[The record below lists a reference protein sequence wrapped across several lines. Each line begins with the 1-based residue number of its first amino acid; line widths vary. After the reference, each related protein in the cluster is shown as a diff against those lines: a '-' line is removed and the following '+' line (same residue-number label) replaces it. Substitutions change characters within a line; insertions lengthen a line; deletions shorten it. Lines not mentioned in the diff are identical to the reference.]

1 MTEHAPQAGP
11 ERAGLVRV
19 GLSFLTAYGV
29 LPLVLVLM
37 VIAFGLIE
45 PAFASMGNFVNV
57 LKQASFPII
66 LATAQL
72 FALLTRGFDLSVGSA
87 ISMISVASAL
97 VMMGMLEANP
107 DAVGLAILVACLAGL
122 GIGLVVGV
130 VNGVCVSLLRVNPF
144 VTTLGMQGIALGFAA
159 TLSGGFPVFN
169 LPDEFRYMFFLS
181 SWFGIPAPVAVC
193 LIVLATAHVVLNHTV
208 LGRSLYI
215 LGGNPRAA
223 HVAGLSSRLHLVCAY
238 VLCSFCVAVGALLL
252 TARTGSGEP
261 SLGGGLMLLSV
272 AAAVIGGVTL
282 RGGEGRI
289 IHCIVG
295 GLFVTI
301 LSNGMNMVRVD
312 GYIQQIILGIIIIA
326 AVCID
331 RLRTQIR

>member
-1 MTEHAPQAGP
+1 MNDRAPQAVPG
-11 ERAGLVRV
+11 RV
-19 GLSFLTAYGV
+19 GVVRIGFGFLSTYGV
-29 LPLVLVLM
+29 LPFVLALM
-37 VIAFGLIE
+37 VIAFGLVE
-45 PAFASMGNFVNV
+45 PAFASMGNFINV

-72 FALLTRGFDLSVGSA
+72 FALLTRGFDLSVGSV

-97 VMMGMLEANP
+97 VMMGMLDAYP

-122 GIGLVVGV
+122 GIGLVVGAI
-130 VNGVCVSLLRVNPF
+130 NGVCVSLLRVNPF
-144 VTTLGMQGIALGFAA
+144 VTTLGMQGIALGLAA

-169 LPDEFRYMFFLS
+169 LPDEFRRVFFLS

-193 LIVLATAHVVLNHTV
+193 LIVLATAHVVLNRTV

-238 VLCSFCVAVGALLL
+238 VLCSACVAVGALML

-282 RGGEGRI
+282 RGGEGKV
-289 IHCIVG
+289 IHCILG

-312 GYIQQIILGIIIIA
+312 GYIQQIVLGVIVIA
-326 AVCID
+326 AVFID
-331 RLRTQIR
+331 RLRTRVR